1 MLCFSPG
8 AAVESHSF
16 VEHAEMSRN
25 KQPAHYFIA
34 TVVYEQM
41 ALCSA
46 PCVCSCYGSFL
57 ITYTIFVC
65 YSQSVTARKK
75 LKAYCYMN
83 S

>member
-57 ITYTIFVC
+57 ITYTIFAIRNLLRLER
-65 YSQSVTARKK
+65 SLKPTVT
-75 LKAYCYMN
+75 
-83 S
+83 

>member
-8 AAVESHSF
+8 AAVESYSF
-16 VEHAEMSRN
+16 VERAEMSRN

-65 YSQSVTARKK
+65 YSQSVTAGKK
-75 LKAYCYMN
+75 LNAYCYMN